1 MGRYAYRL
9 CTLPV
14 SHIEMLLAGNNLVKR
29 FFAMTKSEQSAT
41 DAAPDAV
48 KGKSPEPKARVRDRI
63 FDTACDL
70 FYQQGIRCVG
80 VEAIA
85 SEAGT
90 NKMSF
95 YRSFASKDELVAEYM
110 REQERQH
117 REWWDETI
125 APYADDPRRQ
135 IEALFDGWVA
145 KMRKKD
151 RHGCAFVNAAVELR
165 EPDHA
170 ALAVVHGHKAEM
182 RRRFRKLAKEAGANA
197 PDLLGDALTLLA
209 EGGAMSR
216 LSFACQESPGMN
228 APKIV
233 KKLLEAFID

>member
-1 MGRYAYRL
+1 
-9 CTLPV
+9 
-14 SHIEMLLAGNNLVKR
+14 
-29 FFAMTKSEQSAT
+29 MTKSEHSTADIT
-41 DAAPDAV
+41 KGTEPV
-48 KGKSPEPKARVRDRI
+48 KPRVRDRI

-117 REWWDETI
+117 REWWDATI
-125 APYADDPRRQ
+125 APYEGDPRRQ
-135 IEALFDGWVA
+135 IEALFEGWVA
-145 KMRKKD
+145 KMRKKE

-170 ALAVVHGHKAEM
+170 ALEVVHGYKAEM
-182 RRRFRKLAKEAGANA
+182 RRRFRKLAKDAGASQ

-216 LSFACQESPGMN
+216 LSFACQDAPGVN

-233 KKLLEAFID
+233 KKLLETFIDA

>member
-1 MGRYAYRL
+1 
-9 CTLPV
+9 
-14 SHIEMLLAGNNLVKR
+14 MLLAGNKLVKR
-29 FFAMTKSEQSAT
+29 FFAMTKSEQTAGESA
-41 DAAPDAV
+41 
-48 KGKSPEPKARVRDRI
+48 KSPEPTKSRVRDRI

-125 APYADDPRRQ
+125 APYAGDPRRQ

-182 RRRFRKLAKEAGANA
+182 RRRFRKLAKEAGASA

-216 LSFACQESPGMN
+216 LSFACQEGPGMN

-233 KKLLEAFID
+233 KKLLEAFIDE